1 MSDFRFKK
9 FGIQQDKCA
18 MKIGTDGVLLGAWAD
33 IVQASSILDIGTGTG
48 VLAIMAAQRNKEAKI
63 DAIEI
68 EAAAYFQATK
78 NSQNSP
84 WKERIQVFHDSIQN
98 YSKKLNIGL
107 YDSIISNPP
116 FFDIRSNTQIDN
128 KARSKARST
137 DTLTFESLLDAVQLL
152 LTPKGNFSLTLPL
165 QEGRTFIELAKEKGF
180 HLQRLTEVIPRVGKT
195 VNRLLIELVLYPTTP
210 TEDCLTI
217 RNEGKVYHD
226 YTPAYT
232 LLHQDFYLFM

>member
-1 MSDFRFKK
+1 MSDFRFKN

-18 MKIGTDGVLLGAWAD
+18 MKIGTDGVLLGAWAN
-33 IVQASSILDIGTGTG
+33 IAQASSILDIGTGTG
-48 VLAIMAAQRNKEAKI
+48 VLAIMAAQRNTEGNI
-63 DAIEI
+63 HAIEI
-68 EAAAYFQATK
+68 EKEAYLQATK
-78 NSQNSP
+78 NSLKSP
-84 WKERIQVFHDSIQN
+84 WQERILVIHDSIQN
-98 YSKKLNIGL
+98 YSNKPNLHL

-116 FFDIRSNTQIDN
+116 FFDVRTNTQIEN

-137 DTLTFESLLDAVQLL
+137 DSLTFESLLDAVLLL

-165 QEGRTFIELAKEKGF
+165 QEGRFFIELAKEKGF
-180 HLQRLTEVIPRVGKT
+180 YLRRLTEVIPRVGKT

-210 TEDCLTI
+210 IEDSLTI